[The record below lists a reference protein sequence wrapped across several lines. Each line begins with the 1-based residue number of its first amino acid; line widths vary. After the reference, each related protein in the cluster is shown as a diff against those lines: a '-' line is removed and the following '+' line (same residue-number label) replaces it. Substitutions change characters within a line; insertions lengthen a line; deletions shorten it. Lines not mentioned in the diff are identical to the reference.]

1 MRTFNFLKYI
11 RKYRYIIFTISILG
25 LAVIYLFATRKQEYA
40 ASVTIEYINK
50 DASKGYTPNGQPITL
65 TDIYSSDTISK
76 VIENLSLSDSP
87 DYLRTRFDV
96 KEIIP
101 EDEKEKR
108 ESALANGQSY
118 EYFPTKYIVT
128 FTANNTK
135 SIEYA
140 RQVLNETIKVYI
152 DNYSEKYINQTI
164 VANTSNTLF
173 DQDYELLDGITIVE
187 TNVNNILS
195 YTKEQSSLY
204 PDYRSSTTGY
214 TFVDLYNIFNYLK
227 DNEIPKLYAFIL
239 NNHLAKDTDLLIT
252 KYENMIANNLL
263 LQENLQSKIEM
274 QDSLLDEFVAKTKEQ
289 MSYVYNTSDMA
300 SKMGSYI
307 ISDVNDTDST
317 ITMTTYDDM
326 IIDYAKLIYNHNE
339 LDVDN
344 EYNQSLVEKFQN
356 MEGEEETDQEELQS
370 AEKRLDVLV
379 ENIDAMY
386 NILYDTSSELN
397 QYLSATNIKAIS
409 TVYVNETIN
418 IKLYLFIGFIL
429 SFGIGIFGVMILGRL
444 EDFFDYK
451 FYTDSITHLPNKNAC
466 NRFMSRISKLEMLK
480 GVTVASIIVENIKE
494 INDKLNREEG
504 NNALSLVGEALNST
518 LHEGIFIGYN
528 DSGIYL
534 VITNKD
540 STYVESYI
548 KDVKLAIRAAEDPD
562 KISIKVKYNIEN
574 SKECNKED
582 IRDLVRYCIS
592 NITKKPSEGKH
603 E

>member
-1 MRTFNFLKYI
+1 M
-11 RKYRYIIFTISILG
+11 
-25 LAVIYLFATRKQEYA
+25 QEYA

-65 TDIYSSDTISK
+65 TDIYSSDVISK
-76 VIENLSLSDSP
+76 VIERLSLSDSP
-87 DYLRTRFDV
+87 DYLRTRFAV

-101 EDEKEKR
+101 EEEKEKK

-118 EYFPTKYIVT
+118 EYFPTKYIIT

-135 SIEYA
+135 SLEYA

-152 DNYSEKYINQTI
+152 DSYSEKYINQTI
-164 VANTSNTLF
+164 VANTSNLLLE
-173 DQDYELLDGITIVE
+173 QDYDLLDGITIVE
-187 TNVNNILS
+187 ANVNNILS
-195 YTKEQSSLY
+195 YTKELSSTY
-204 PDYRSSTTGY
+204 PEYRSTRTGY
-214 TFVDLYNIFNYLK
+214 AYVDLYNIFSYLK
-227 DNEIPKLYAFIL
+227 DNEIPKLYAYIL
-239 NNHLAKDTDLLIT
+239 NNHLSKDTDLLVT

-263 LQENLQSKIEM
+263 LQENLQSKIKK
-274 QDSLLDEFVAKTKEQ
+274 QDSLLDDFVAKTKEQ

-300 SKMGSYI
+300 SKTGSYI

-326 IIDYAKLIYNHNE
+326 IIDYAKLIYNHDE

-344 EYNQSLVEKFQN
+344 EYYNNLIEKIRDI
-356 MEGEEETDQEELQS
+356 EDEETINSEALSS
-370 AEKRLDVLV
+370 AEKRLSVLV
-379 ENIDAMY
+379 ENIDVMY
-386 NILYDTSSELN
+386 NVLYDTSTELN

-409 TVYVNETIN
+409 TVYVDETIN

-429 SFGIGIFGVMILGRL
+429 SFGVGIFGVMILGRL

-466 NRFMSRISKLEMLK
+466 NRFMSRITKLEMLK
-480 GVTVASIIVENIKE
+480 GVTVASLIVENIKD
-494 INDKLNREEG
+494 INERLNREEG
-504 NNALSLVGEALNST
+504 NNALSLVGEALNTT
-518 LHEGIFIGYN
+518 LHDGMFIGYN

-548 KDVKLAIRAAEDPD
+548 KDVKLAIQAAEDPD
-562 KISIKVKYNIEN
+562 KVKIKLKYNIEN
-574 SKECNKED
+574 SQETKKDD
-582 IRDLVRYCIS
+582 IRELIRYCIS
-592 NITKKPSEGKH
+592 NMSEGKH